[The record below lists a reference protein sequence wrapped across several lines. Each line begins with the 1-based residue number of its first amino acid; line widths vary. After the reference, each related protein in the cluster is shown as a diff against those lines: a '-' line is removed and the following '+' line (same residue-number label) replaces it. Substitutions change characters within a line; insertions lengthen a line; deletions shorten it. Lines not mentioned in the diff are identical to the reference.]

1 MVAIST
7 KNYGPRPKVDPR
19 SLRYARDRRN
29 VTKQAA
35 EDANRIAQWLERGG
49 ELEEAP
55 DSQAQF
61 AALHACAYRAA
72 RRSGGK
78 TVPEAEREIWAERWR
93 LIRDH
98 LVEQNLGLVYSM
110 MTKFGVRDLDHD
122 ELRSEAMF
130 ALVRAVEGFNPW
142 RGFQFST
149 YACNAIVRSLIHVAR
164 KTNRY
169 RLRFPMEHESWHENV
184 ERPDPELE
192 LHGDRLHQALN
203 ENLGGLTDRE
213 ALVIGWRYPLDGG
226 LGLTLGEVGDAIGLS
241 KERVRQIQRNALAK
255 LRQVLHSDPVL
266 Q

>member
-7 KNYGPRPKVDPR
+7 KNLNPRPNVDPR
-19 SLRYARDRRN
+19 SLRYFPDRRN
-29 VTKQAA
+29 ATKQAA
-35 EDANRIAQWLERGG
+35 ENADRIAEWLERGG
-49 ELEEAP
+49 DIEPEP
-55 DSQAQF
+55 DSQALF
-61 AALHACAYRAA
+61 AALHVCAYRAA
-72 RRSGGK
+72 RRSGGRAIA
-78 TVPEAEREIWAERWR
+78 PAEREMWANRW
-93 LIRDH
+93 IIMRDH
-98 LVEQNLGLVYSM
+98 LVERNLGLVYSM
-110 MTKFGVRDLDHD
+110 MAKFGLRDLDHD

-149 YACNAIVRSLIHVAR
+149 YACNAIVRALIHVAR

-184 ERPDPELE
+184 ERVDPELE
-192 LHGDRLHQALN
+192 LHGDRLHRALD

-213 ALVIGWRYPLDGG
+213 ALVIGWRYPMDGG
-226 LGLTLGEVGDAIGLS
+226 MGLTLGEVGDAIGLS

-255 LRQVLHSDPVL
+255 LRQVLSADPVL